1 MLYQDQIILKAGTDL
16 EPGRLVEV
24 TSSGTAQYTSA
35 SDTTAIGVTL
45 NRAVAGG
52 SVAIGGRY
60 VRVLNSGSSAIAP
73 GDTVEFAANGAVQKY
88 ATGNALGVAVTAAA
102 QNEYA
107 LIAI

>member
-1 MLYQDQIILKAGTDL
+1 MLYQDQIVLKAETDL

-45 NRAVAGG
+45 SRAVAGG

-60 VRVLNSGSSAIAP
+60 IRVLNSGSSAIAP
-73 GDTVEFAANGAVQKY
+73 GDVVEFAANGSVKKHAS
-88 ATGNALGVAVTAAA
+88 GNGVGIAVTAAA
-102 QNEYA
+102 QNEYV
-107 LIAI
+107 LIAL